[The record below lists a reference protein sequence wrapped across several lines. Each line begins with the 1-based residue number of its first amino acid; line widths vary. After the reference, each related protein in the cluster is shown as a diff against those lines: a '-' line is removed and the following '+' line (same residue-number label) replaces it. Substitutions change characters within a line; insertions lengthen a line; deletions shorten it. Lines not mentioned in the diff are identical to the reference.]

1 MKRPDLGI
9 ITFPLSTSGTTP
21 LSHLVAIMALLGG
34 DLHLITGNEGY
45 LAFRD
50 DPRVRV
56 FGVDHE
62 YSENLG
68 RKIARYV
75 QAQLRISYGV
85 LKAGRGVETWVFFIG
100 GEGLILPMLAAKV
113 TGARTAIG
121 LAGFPT
127 RDPAAGGE
135 NLAGSLSLLSSINF
149 RLADTIIVYS
159 DRIVTERGLEP
170 FAPKIAV
177 AHEHY
182 LDFDTFRCTK
192 PVSERQNLIG
202 YVGRLSEVKGILNLV
217 EAIPRVLEER
227 GDLSFL
233 IVGDGPQRERVGE
246 LIEEHRLHDHVRL
259 PGWVPRDRLPEVLGE
274 LKLLVV
280 PSYSEGLPN
289 IVLEAMA
296 CGTPVLAT
304 AVGSIP
310 DIIRDGETGYL
321 MEENSPE
328 GIAAAVLGCLG
339 RDDLAEVAGRGQRLI
354 QATFTFEE
362 AVKKYRAA
370 LWRQEADL

>member
-1 MKRPDLGI
+1 MKRSSLGI

-21 LSHLVAIMALLGG
+21 LSHLVAIMAMLGG

-50 DPRVRV
+50 DPRVKV
-56 FGVDHE
+56 SGVDHQYTE
-62 YSENLG
+62 KIG
-68 RKIARYV
+68 PKIARYIH
-75 QAQLRISYGV
+75 AQLRMSYAV
-85 LKAGRGVETWVFFIG
+85 LKAGRDVDTWVFFIG
-100 GEGLILPMLAAKV
+100 GEGLILPMLAAKI

-127 RDPAAGGE
+127 RDPAADSE

-149 RLADTIIVYS
+149 HLADTIIIYS
-159 DRIVTERGLEP
+159 DRIVRERGLEP
-170 FAPKIAV
+170 FIPKIAI

-182 LDFDTFRCTK
+182 LDFALFSSRK
-192 PVSERQNLIG
+192 PVGERQNLVG

-217 EAIPRVLEER
+217 EAIPRVLEEQ
-227 GDLSFL
+227 GDLSFM
-233 IVGDGPQRERVGE
+233 IVGDGPQRGRVEE
-246 LIEEHRLHDHVRL
+246 LLDLYHLHDHVCL
-259 PGWVPRDRLPEVLGE
+259 PGWAPRDRLPEVLSE

-304 AVGSIP
+304 PVGSIP

-321 MEENSPE
+321 MAENNPDA
-328 GIAAAVLGCLG
+328 IAGAVLECLQ
-339 RDDLAEVAGRGQRLI
+339 RSDLAEVADRGQSLV
-354 QATFTFEE
+354 QAMFTFEE
-362 AVKKYRAA
+362 AVRKYRAA
-370 LWRQEADL
+370 LGRQEGGS